1 MRAGLAL
8 IVLILNVFAITSLLG
23 ARRGAGTRLRWMA
36 AIVLLPV
43 AGALAWL
50 GSGRTR
56 PR

>member
-23 ARRGAGTRLRWMA
+23 ARRGAGTRLRWLA

-50 GSGRTR
+50 VSGRTR

>member
-23 ARRGAGTRLRWMA
+23 ARRGAGERLRWLA
-36 AIVLLPV
+36 AIVLLPI
-43 AGALAWL
+43 AGAVAWFV
-50 GSGRTR
+50 SGRTR